1 MAQTIKLKRT
11 ATPNNVPTTAQLE
24 LGEIAVNTYDG
35 KVYIK
40 KNDGAESI
48 VEVTNSSLG
57 NYLPLAGGTLT
68 GNLAINN
75 GSPELYFGT
84 TGNHYNWRIAAQELV
99 DAGFEIAVGSQD
111 TDYSNDTYVNKFV
124 VKASGN
130 VGIGESNPQELLH
143 LTATT
148 PVFRMQGGSR
158 TYQQFVSGTDFF
170 IRDVNAGLNR
180 VTLNSSG
187 NVGMGITP
195 NTQRLTLGGQAHTRL
210 QVDGSSS
217 AGVYFTIAG
226 ANGATIR
233 SASTNQLE
241 FYTTGLAAT
250 IDSSGRVGIGTSSPA
265 SALDIIGANQDAIK
279 IRSNVAPEN
288 YYQIGRNQS
297 TGLLEFK
304 GSETTY
310 NGYLFKGP
318 SSDLMTINA
327 SGRVGIGTSSP
338 QQLAHINGTGI
349 SYFRATGGTG
359 NTGIDFGQ
367 HSNGNGYIWHRDSTS
382 LIFGTAAT
390 ERMRID
396 SSGNVGIGT
405 SSPVNNVNRKTLALQ
420 GVWGGQLDIMVG
432 STVHAQ
438 FGTDNF
444 ASGQSCRIQSQD
456 GIVFKAGGTT
466 ERMRIDSTGN
476 VGIGD
481 LTPSVKLDVYQGT
494 VGIGAADFRHVNG
507 NRILINPSYNYYD
520 AYNHIFRGLN
530 GSSTHMT
537 IDVNGNV
544 GIGTSLPEAKLDV
557 KSTLAITEAS
567 AANSNSELTFYSKF
581 SDSQRG
587 YVLLRCESLASG
599 SSDLAFRTRNNFV
612 EAERM
617 RISSSGNLLVGTT
630 TAYTGGK
637 LSVNG
642 GIVQPSGVQN
652 VMGVFGTSGLQM
664 IGVTGGD
671 NVIGT
676 MGAAEPLVL
685 RTGSTERLR
694 IDPSGNV
701 GIGVVPSAWA
711 GVTGLQLSSGCS
723 LNGSG
728 VNAVLGANSYYDG
741 TNWKYIVSAFSTN
754 YYLNYA
760 NDGSHVW
767 QIAPSGTAGDT
778 ITYTHAMT
786 LNASGNLLV
795 GKTSNDSN
803 VEGAVLYGD
812 SATGASAAF
821 TSDGNRTIIANRKT
835 DDGEII
841 SIRKDGT
848 SVGVIGTKTSMLT
861 IGSGDVGLYFD
872 SANNRIIPFDT
883 TTQVNNDA
891 VFDIGAAAYRIKDL
905 YLSGSASVGSVSA
918 TGNITANGVTIGA
931 SDVRSSSGVLT
942 LGGTSEA
949 MRIDSSG
956 NVGIGTSSPS
966 RKLHVKESGSFVATF
981 EGGTNA
987 YTSWSNSTGTA
998 GYIGS
1003 ANGLGSGGLTDLG
1016 VRSENNLIFLTNAG
1030 SERMRIDSS
1039 GNIGIGIT
1047 NPTTK
1052 LHVAGIVQVVESSN
1066 TAFYGGDYVRVFGSG
1081 QEYGF
1086 RNTGGTTKANISMS
1100 GNSYFNGGNVGIGT
1114 SSPAAKAHI
1123 VGAANAIALK
1133 VTNAAVDGNTADVVH
1148 IEPSNGAY
1156 YGKLLRIQS
1165 GRSDFSDSLLFLN
1178 TTAGI
1183 NGTNGSY
1190 MRVQNNLGADIFR
1203 IKGDGNVGIGTS
1215 TPVSKLHVSG
1225 NITIDNSSNAPYL
1238 DFVENG
1244 DTGDSKARI
1253 AMDQISG
1260 TAGQMLFY
1268 TEGSGT
1274 LSERMR
1280 IDSSRQRWYRNNC
1293 SRSKFNCKS
1302 CQC

>member
-694 IDPSGNV
+694 ID
-701 GIGVVPSAWA
+701 
-711 GVTGLQLSSGCS
+711 
-723 LNGSG
+723 
-728 VNAVLGANSYYDG
+728 
-741 TNWKYIVSAFSTN
+741 
-754 YYLNYA
+754 
-760 NDGSHVW
+760 
-767 QIAPSGTAGDT
+767 
-778 ITYTHAMT
+778 
-786 LNASGNLLV
+786 
-795 GKTSNDSN
+795 
-803 VEGAVLYGD
+803 
-812 SATGASAAF
+812 
-821 TSDGNRTIIANRKT
+821 
-835 DDGEII
+835 
-841 SIRKDGT
+841 
-848 SVGVIGTKTSMLT
+848 
-861 IGSGDVGLYFD
+861 
-872 SANNRIIPFDT
+872 
-883 TTQVNNDA
+883 
-891 VFDIGAAAYRIKDL
+891 
-905 YLSGSASVGSVSA
+905 
-918 TGNITANGVTIGA
+918 
-931 SDVRSSSGVLT
+931 
-942 LGGTSEA
+942 
-949 MRIDSSG
+949 SSG

-1280 IDSSRQRWYRNNC
+1280 IDSSGNVGIGT
-1293 SRSKFNCKS
+1293 SAP
-1302 CQC
+1302 QC